1 MNNNQKATKRALLTS
16 VMALVMCVVML
27 VGTTFAWFTDTASTA
42 VNKIQAGNLKVD
54 IVKAEKDDATGK
66 YPSLTGENSKLNF
79 VKATGAENESILWEP
94 GCTYQTE
101 GFRIQSKGN
110 LALKWKVQ
118 INKSHTVEKEIHG
131 HELLDVIEFSIVDEA
146 GHSVPLDN
154 FTGKLNGVDAVSGV
168 YKLQGKMKTTA
179 GNEYQGLVLD
189 GVTIT
194 VFATQDTVEHDSF
207 TDQYD
212 ADAQNPQVTNQAE
225 FLTALNSATDGET
238 IYLAAGDFGTIEMI
252 HCFKNTSVK
261 NIKLVGMEGTSI
273 GLWFGEACAPVNGW
287 TFQNINFTGNMGLVI
302 NCVNNGVTVE
312 NCTFTG
318 TLLESAGAGAYASNL
333 TIKDCIFKDTTDKE
347 MPTVYIGENNGV
359 SITDCTFTNVG
370 YNAIQIGKMH
380 GNVSIENNKID
391 GTSNRAMRFTT
402 AAAGEAVVV
411 TIKNNIVTNGAGN
424 AREVLKANN
433 KNYTINFEG
442 NIWMGTADDGMQ
454 KLTDA
459 GGHYIVKLPG

>member
-1 MNNNQKATKRALLTS
+1 MKLKSKKSALLMSFTS
-16 VMALVMCVVML
+16 LLICFAML
-27 VGTTFAWFTDTASTA
+27 VGSTFAWFTDTASTG
-42 VNKIQAGNLKVD
+42 VNKIVAGTLKVD
-54 IVKAEKDDATGK
+54 IVAADKDDATGK
-66 YPSLTGENSKLNF
+66 YPSLTGEGSKLNF
-79 VKATGAENESILWEP
+79 VKAEGAENESILWEP
-94 GCTYQTE
+94 GCVYQTE

-131 HELLDVIEFSIVDEA
+131 HELLDVIEFSIVDENGA
-146 GHSVPLDN
+146 SVSLDK
-154 FTGKLNGVDAVSGV
+154 FTGNLNGVDAVSDV

-179 GNEYQGLVLD
+179 GNEYQRLVLD

-207 TDQYD
+207 SNRYD
-212 ADAQNPQVTNQAE
+212 ADAQNPQVTNQTE
-225 FLTALNSATDGET
+225 FLSALNSATDGET

-252 HCFKNTSVK
+252 HYFKNTSVK

-273 GLWFGEACAPVNGW
+273 GLWFGKDCKPVNGW
-287 TFQNINFTGNMGLVI
+287 TFQNINFTGDKGLVI

-318 TLLESAGAGAYASNL
+318 TRLESAGNGAYASDL
-333 TIKDCIFKDTTDKE
+333 KIKNCTFKDTVDKE

-380 GNVSIENNKID
+380 GNVSIEDNRID
-391 GTSNRAMRFTT
+391 GTYDRAIRFTT
-402 AAAGEAVVV
+402 AAANEAAVV
-411 TIKNNIVTNGAGN
+411 TIKGNTVMNGADDAG
-424 AREVLKANN
+424 EVLKANN
-433 KNYTINFEG
+433 KNYEITFEENTWNG
-442 NIWMGTADDGMQ
+442 
-454 KLTDA
+454 KTDTEMTEKTES
-459 GGHYIVKLPG
+459 GHYIVKLPG

>member
-1 MNNNQKATKRALLTS
+1 MKLKSKKSALLMSFTS
-16 VMALVMCVVML
+16 LLICFAML
-27 VGTTFAWFTDTASTA
+27 VGSTFAWFTDTATTG

-54 IVKAEKDDATGK
+54 IVGEKMVDGK
-66 YPSLTGENSKLNF
+66 YPSLTGEGSKLNF
-79 VKATGAENESILWEP
+79 VKAEGAENENILWEP
-94 GCTYQTE
+94 GCIYQTE

-131 HELLDVIEFSIVDEA
+131 HELLDVIEFSIVDENGA
-146 GHSVPLDN
+146 SVSLDK
-154 FTGKLNGVDAVSGV
+154 FTGNLNGVDAVSDV

-179 GNEYQGLVLD
+179 GNEYQRLVLD

-207 TDQYD
+207 SNRYD

-225 FLTALNSATDGET
+225 FLSALNSATDGET

-252 HCFKNTSVK
+252 HYFKNTSVK

-273 GLWFGEACAPVNGW
+273 GLWFGEGCKPVNGW
-287 TFQNINFTGNMGLVI
+287 TFQNISFTGDKGLFI
-302 NCVNNGVTVE
+302 DCVNNGVTVE

-318 TLLESAGAGAYASNL
+318 TLLESAGGGAYASDL
-333 TIKDCIFKDTTDKE
+333 TVKNCTFKDTVDTEK
-347 MPTVYIGENNGV
+347 PTVYIHENDGV

-380 GNVSIENNKID
+380 GDVSIENNRID
-391 GTSNRAMRFTT
+391 GTCDRAIRFTKE
-402 AAAGEAVVV
+402 AANEAVVA
-411 TIKNNIVTNGAGN
+411 TIKDNIVTNGADG
-424 AREVLKANN
+424 AGEVLKAND
-433 KNYTINFEG
+433 KNYEITFEG
-442 NIWMGTADDGMQ
+442 NTWDGKTDNDMP
-454 KLTDA
+454 KLTDES
-459 GGHYIVKLPG
+459 GHYIVKLPG

>member
-1 MNNNQKATKRALLTS
+1 MKSKKSALLLSFTS
-16 VMALVMCVVML
+16 LLLCFAML
-27 VGTTFAWFTDTASTA
+27 VSSTFAWFTDTATTG

-54 IVKAEKDDATGK
+54 IVGEKMVDGK
-66 YPSLTGENSKLNF
+66 YPSLTGEGSKLNF
-79 VKATGAENESILWEP
+79 VKAEGAENESILWEP
-94 GCTYQTE
+94 GCIYQTE

-131 HELLDVIEFSIVDEA
+131 HELLDVIEFSIVDERGA
-146 GHSVPLDN
+146 SVPLDN
-154 FTGKLNGVDAVSGV
+154 FTGNLNGVDAISDV

-179 GNEYQGLVLD
+179 GNEYQGLLLN

-207 TDQYD
+207 SNRYD

-238 IYLAAGDFGTIEMI
+238 IYLAAGDFGTIEII
-252 HCFKNTSVK
+252 HYFKNTSVK

-273 GLWFGEACAPVNGW
+273 GLWFGQDCAPVNGW
-287 TFQNINFTGNMGLVI
+287 TFRNINFTGDKGLFI
-302 NCVNNGVTVE
+302 DCVNNGVTVE

-318 TLLESAGAGAYASNL
+318 TLLESAGVGAYASDL
-333 TIKDCIFKDTTDKE
+333 TVRNCTFKDTVDTTK
-347 MPTVYIGENNGV
+347 PTVYIGENNGV
-359 SITDCTFTNVG
+359 SITGCTFTNVG

-391 GTSNRAMRFTT
+391 GTCDRAMRFTT
-402 AAAGEAVVV
+402 VAANGAAVV
-411 TIKNNIVTNGAGN
+411 TIKGNTVTNGAKRAG
-424 AREVLKANN
+424 EVLGARDM
-433 KNYTINFEG
+433 NYTINFENNTWEG
-442 NIWMGTADDGMQ
+442 
-454 KLTDA
+454 KTDTEMTKETVDRD
-459 GGHYIVKLPG
+459 YIVKLPD

>member
-1 MNNNQKATKRALLTS
+1 MKLKSKKSALLMSFTS
-16 VMALVMCVVML
+16 LLLCFAML
-27 VGTTFAWFTDTASTA
+27 VGSTFAWFTDTASTG
-42 VNKIQAGNLKVD
+42 VNKIQAGTLKVD
-54 IVKAEKDDATGK
+54 IVAADKDDATGK
-66 YPSLTGENSKLNF
+66 YPSLTGEGSKLNF
-79 VKATGAENESILWEP
+79 VKAEGAENESILWEP

-131 HELLDVIEFSIVDEA
+131 HELLDVIEFSVVNER
-146 GHSVPLDN
+146 GQSVSLDN
-154 FTGKLNGVDAVSGV
+154 FTGNLNGADAISDV

-207 TDQYD
+207 SNRYD

-225 FLTALNSATDGET
+225 FLSALNSATDGET

-252 HCFKNTSVK
+252 HYFKNTSVK

-273 GLWFGEACAPVNGW
+273 GLWFGKDCKPVNGW
-287 TFQNINFTGNMGLVI
+287 TFQNISFTGDKGLVI
-302 NCVNNGVTVE
+302 NCVNNDVTVE

-318 TLLESAGAGAYASNL
+318 TRFESAGGGAYASDL
-333 TIKDCIFKDTTDKE
+333 TIKNCTFKDTTDRGGK
-347 MPTVYIGENNGV
+347 PTVYIGENNGV

-380 GNVSIENNKID
+380 GNVSIEDNRID
-391 GTSNRAMRFTT
+391 GTYDRAIRFTT
-402 AAAGEAVVV
+402 AAANEAAVV
-411 TIKNNIVTNGAGN
+411 TIKGNTVMNGADDAG
-424 AREVLKANN
+424 EVLKANN
-433 KNYTINFEG
+433 KNYEITFEENTWNG
-442 NIWMGTADDGMQ
+442 
-454 KLTDA
+454 KTDTEMTEKTES
-459 GGHYIVKLPG
+459 GHYIVKLPG

>member
-1 MNNNQKATKRALLTS
+1 MKLKSKKSALLMSFTS
-16 VMALVMCVVML
+16 LLICFAML
-27 VGTTFAWFTDTASTA
+27 VGSTFAWFTDTASTG
-42 VNKIQAGNLKVD
+42 VNKIVAGTLKVD
-54 IVKAEKDDATGK
+54 IVAADKDDATGK
-66 YPSLTGENSKLNF
+66 YPSLTGEGSKLNF
-79 VKATGAENESILWEP
+79 VKAEGAENESILWEP
-94 GCTYQTE
+94 GCVYQTE

-131 HELLDVIEFSIVDEA
+131 HELLDVIEFSIVDENGA
-146 GHSVPLDN
+146 SVSLDK
-154 FTGKLNGVDAVSGV
+154 FTGNLNGVDAVSGI

-207 TDQYD
+207 SNQYD

-225 FLTALNSATDGET
+225 FLSALNSATDGET

-252 HCFKNTSVK
+252 HYFKNTSVK

-273 GLWFGEACAPVNGW
+273 GLWFGKDCKPVNGW
-287 TFQNINFTGNMGLVI
+287 TFQNISFTGDKGLTI
-302 NCVNNGVTVE
+302 DCVNNGVTVE
-312 NCTFTG
+312 NCMFTG
-318 TLLESAGAGAYASNL
+318 TRLESAGDGAYASDL
-333 TIKDCIFKDTTDKE
+333 KIKNCTFKDTVDKE

-380 GNVSIENNKID
+380 GNVSIEDNRID
-391 GTSNRAMRFTT
+391 GTYDRAIRFTT
-402 AAAGEAVVV
+402 AAANEAAVV
-411 TIKNNIVTNGAGN
+411 TIKGNTVMNGADDAG
-424 AREVLKANN
+424 EVLKANN
-433 KNYTINFEG
+433 KNYEITFEENTWNG
-442 NIWMGTADDGMQ
+442 
-454 KLTDA
+454 KTDTEMTEKA
-459 GGHYIVKLPG
+459 ESGHYIVKLPG

>member
-1 MNNNQKATKRALLTS
+1 MKLKSKKSALLMSFTS
-16 VMALVMCVVML
+16 LLICFAML
-27 VGTTFAWFTDTASTA
+27 AGSTFAWFTDTATTG
-42 VNKIQAGNLKVD
+42 VNKIQAGTLKVD
-54 IVKAEKDDATGK
+54 IVAADKDDATGK
-66 YPSLTGENSKLNF
+66 YPSLTGEGSKLNF
-79 VKATGAENESILWEP
+79 VKAQGAENESILWEP
-94 GCTYQTE
+94 GCVYQTE

-131 HELLDVIEFSIVDEA
+131 HELLDVIEFSIVDERGA
-146 GHSVPLDN
+146 SVPLDN
-154 FTGKLNGVDAVSGV
+154 FTGNLNGVDAVSGI

-179 GNEYQGLVLD
+179 GNEYQGLLLN

-207 TDQYD
+207 SNRYD

-225 FLTALNSATDGET
+225 FLSALNSATDDET

-252 HCFKNTSVK
+252 HYFKNTSVK

-273 GLWFGEACAPVNGW
+273 GLWFGKDCKPVNGW
-287 TFQNINFTGNMGLVI
+287 TFQNISFTGDKGLVI

-318 TLLESAGAGAYASNL
+318 TLLESAGAGAYVSNL
-333 TIKDCIFKDTTDKE
+333 TIKKCTFKDTVDKE

-380 GNVSIENNKID
+380 GNVSIENNTID
-391 GTSNRAMRFTT
+391 DTYDRAMRFT
-402 AAAGEAVVV
+402 AAAANGAVVV
-411 TIKNNIVTNGAGN
+411 TIKGNTVTNGAKRAG
-424 AREVLKANN
+424 EVLGAKDM
-433 KNYTINFEG
+433 NYTINFESNTWEG
-442 NIWMGTADDGMQ
+442 
-454 KLTDA
+454 KTDTEMTKETV
-459 GGHYIVKLPG
+459 GRDYIVKLPG

>member
-1 MNNNQKATKRALLTS
+1 MKLKSKKSALFMSFTS
-16 VMALVMCVVML
+16 LLICFAML
-27 VGTTFAWFTDTASTA
+27 AGSTFAWFTDTASTG
-42 VNKIQAGNLKVD
+42 VNKIVAGTLKVD
-54 IVKAEKDDATGK
+54 IVAADKDDATGK
-66 YPSLTGENSKLNF
+66 YPSLTGEGSKLNF
-79 VKATGAENESILWEP
+79 VKAEGAENESILWEP
-94 GCTYQTE
+94 GCVYQTE

-131 HELLDVIEFSIVDEA
+131 HELLDVIEFSIVDENGA
-146 GHSVPLDN
+146 SVSLDK
-154 FTGKLNGVDAVSGV
+154 FTGNLNGVDAVSGI
-168 YKLQGKMKTTA
+168 YKLQGKMKNTA
-179 GNEYQGLVLD
+179 GNEYQGLLLN

-207 TDQYD
+207 SNQYD

-225 FLTALNSATDGET
+225 FLSALNSATDGET

-252 HCFKNTSVK
+252 HYFKNTSVK

-273 GLWFGEACAPVNGW
+273 GLWFGKDCKPVNGW
-287 TFQNINFTGNMGLVI
+287 TFQNINFTGDKGLVI

-318 TLLESAGAGAYASNL
+318 TRLESAGNGAYASDL
-333 TIKDCIFKDTTDKE
+333 KIKNCTFKDTVDKE

-380 GNVSIENNKID
+380 GNVSIENNTID
-391 GTSNRAMRFTT
+391 DTYDRAMRFT
-402 AAAGEAVVV
+402 AAAANGAVVV
-411 TIKNNIVTNGAGN
+411 TIKGNTVTNGAKRAG
-424 AREVLKANN
+424 EVLGAKDM
-433 KNYTINFEG
+433 NYTINFESNTWEG
-442 NIWMGTADDGMQ
+442 
-454 KLTDA
+454 KTDTEMTKETV
-459 GGHYIVKLPG
+459 GRDYIVKLPG

>member
-1 MNNNQKATKRALLTS
+1 MKLKSKKSALLMSFTS
-16 VMALVMCVVML
+16 LLICFAML
-27 VGTTFAWFTDTASTA
+27 VGSTFAWFTDTASTG
-42 VNKIQAGNLKVD
+42 VNKIVAGTLKVD
-54 IVKAEKDDATGK
+54 IVAADKDDATGK
-66 YPSLTGENSKLNF
+66 YPSLTGEGSKLNF
-79 VKATGAENESILWEP
+79 VKAEGAENESILWEP

-131 HELLDVIEFSIVDEA
+131 HELLDVIEFSIVDENGA
-146 GHSVPLDN
+146 SVSLDK
-154 FTGKLNGVDAVSGV
+154 FTGNLNGVDAVSGI

-252 HCFKNTSVK
+252 HYFKNTSVK

-273 GLWFGEACAPVNGW
+273 GLWFGKDCKPVNGW
-287 TFQNINFTGNMGLVI
+287 TFQNISFTGDKGLVI
-302 NCVNNGVTVE
+302 DCVNNDVTVE
-312 NCTFTG
+312 NCMFMG
-318 TLLESAGAGAYASNL
+318 TLLESAGTGAYVSNL
-333 TIKDCIFKDTTDKE
+333 TIKKCTFKDTTDKR

-380 GNVSIENNKID
+380 GDVSIENNVID
-391 GTSNRAMRFTT
+391 GTCDRAMRFT
-402 AAAGEAVVV
+402 AAAANGAAVV
-411 TIKNNIVTNGAGN
+411 TIKGNTVTNGAKRAG
-424 AREVLKANN
+424 EVLGARDM
-433 KNYTINFEG
+433 NYTINFENNTWEG
-442 NIWMGTADDGMQ
+442 
-454 KLTDA
+454 KTDTEMTKDTV
-459 GGHYIVKLPG
+459 GRDYIVKLPG

>member
-1 MNNNQKATKRALLTS
+1 MKLKSKKSALLMSFTS
-16 VMALVMCVVML
+16 LLICFAML
-27 VGTTFAWFTDTASTA
+27 VGSTFAWFTDTASTG
-42 VNKIQAGNLKVD
+42 VNKIQAGTLKVD
-54 IVKAEKDDATGK
+54 IVAADKDDATGK
-66 YPSLTGENSKLNF
+66 YPSLTGEGSKLNF
-79 VKATGAENESILWEP
+79 VKAEGAENESILWEP

-131 HELLDVIEFSIVDEA
+131 HELLDVIEFSVVNER
-146 GHSVPLDN
+146 GQSVSLDN
-154 FTGKLNGVDAVSGV
+154 FTGNLNGVDAVSDV

-179 GNEYQGLVLD
+179 GNEYQRLVLD

-207 TDQYD
+207 SNRYD
-212 ADAQNPQVTNQAE
+212 ADAQNPQVTNQTE
-225 FLTALNSATDGET
+225 FLSALNSATDGET

-252 HCFKNTSVK
+252 HYFKNTSVK

-273 GLWFGEACAPVNGW
+273 GLWFGKDCKPVNGW
-287 TFQNINFTGNMGLVI
+287 TFQNINFTGDKGLVI

-318 TLLESAGAGAYASNL
+318 TRLESAGNGAYASDL
-333 TIKDCIFKDTTDKE
+333 KIKNCTFKDTVDKE

-370 YNAIQIGKMH
+370 YNAIQIGKMY
-380 GNVSIENNKID
+380 GDVSIENNVID
-391 GTSNRAMRFTT
+391 GTCDRAMRFTT
-402 AAAGEAVVV
+402 VAANEAAVV
-411 TIKNNIVTNGAGN
+411 TIKGNTVMNGADDAG
-424 AREVLKANN
+424 EVLKANN
-433 KNYTINFEG
+433 KNYTINFENNTWEG
-442 NIWMGTADDGMQ
+442 KTDNNMQ
-454 KLTDA
+454 KLTDES
-459 GGHYIVKLPG
+459 GHYIVKLPG

>member
-1 MNNNQKATKRALLTS
+1 M
-16 VMALVMCVVML
+16 
-27 VGTTFAWFTDTASTA
+27 
-42 VNKIQAGNLKVD
+42 D
-54 IVKAEKDDATGK
+54 IVAADKDDATGK
-66 YPSLTGENSKLNF
+66 YPSLTGEGSKLNF
-79 VKATGAENESILWEP
+79 VKAEGAENESILWEP

-131 HELLDVIEFSIVDEA
+131 HELLDVIEFSVVNER
-146 GHSVPLDN
+146 GQSVSLDN
-154 FTGKLNGVDAVSGV
+154 FTGNLNGVDAVSDV

-179 GNEYQGLVLD
+179 GNEYQGLLLN

-207 TDQYD
+207 SNRYD
-212 ADAQNPQVTNQAE
+212 ADAQNPQVTNQTE
-225 FLTALNSATDGET
+225 FLSALNSATDGET
-238 IYLAAGDFGTIEMI
+238 IYLAAGEFGTIEMI
-252 HCFKNTSVK
+252 HYFKNTSVK

-273 GLWFGEACAPVNGW
+273 GLWFGKDCKPVNGW
-287 TFQNINFTGNMGLVI
+287 TFQNINFTGDKGLVI

-318 TLLESAGAGAYASNL
+318 TRLESAGNGAYASDL
-333 TIKDCIFKDTTDKE
+333 KIKNCTFKDTVDKE

-380 GNVSIENNKID
+380 GNVSIENNTID
-391 GTSNRAMRFTT
+391 DTYDRAMRFT
-402 AAAGEAVVV
+402 AAAANGAVVV
-411 TIKNNIVTNGAGN
+411 TIKGNTVTNGAKRAG
-424 AREVLKANN
+424 EVLGAKDM
-433 KNYTINFEG
+433 NYTINFESNTWEG
-442 NIWMGTADDGMQ
+442 
-454 KLTDA
+454 KTDTEMTKETV
-459 GGHYIVKLPG
+459 GRDYIVKLPG